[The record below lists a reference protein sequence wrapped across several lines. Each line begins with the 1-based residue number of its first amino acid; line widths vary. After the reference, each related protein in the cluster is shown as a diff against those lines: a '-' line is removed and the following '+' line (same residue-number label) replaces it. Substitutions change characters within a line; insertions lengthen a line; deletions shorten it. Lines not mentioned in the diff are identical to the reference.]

1 MHKSY
6 LRCIYIFYV
15 FDVFEKF
22 VLNKMEEDSLTP
34 FELNLSS
41 MNGV

>member
-15 FDVFEKF
+15 FDEKF